1 MIEMPPPP
9 NYDCPVCKKGF
20 QRGYLARH
28 IATHEQK
35 DLIEYVINKDKSD
48 EPKWHP
54 SFNCSGHTYFI
65 CPTMKDGYEKDTL
78 LHKRHDCNHSYTE
91 WLTNVPTAVVVT
103 EKPKE
108 KSKEKNVV
116 IETEDQEPIN
126 AIDMTLPEDEVA
138 QPTHTQCKCHI
149 EITQLKM
156 ELLELQKLRAWRDM
170 IMSSVPQEQKADT
183 TPQVKAEV
191 KQQVETKPKPV
202 VVPLPVKVEPKVQAL
217 KTAKP
222 KADKLKIHASKK
234 EIEKG
239 MWCVECTAC
248 KTTAQFAADLRECCN
263 CKKLSHFNDDLTGC
277 YHWDCTVCDK
287 KSCYGCVKAAG
298 GNKVK
303 PLCSSACAAIYKSQ
317 RE

>member
-1 MIEMPPPP
+1 MPPPP

-35 DLIEYVINKDKSD
+35 DLIECAINKSKCD

-78 LHKRHDCNHSYTE
+78 LHKRHDCNYTYKD
-91 WLTNVPTAVVVT
+91 WLTNAPTVVVT
-103 EKPKE
+103 EKPKQ
-108 KSKEKNVV
+108 KEKNIV

-126 AIDMTLPEDEVA
+126 AIDMTLPDDEVI
-138 QPTHTQCKCHI
+138 QNNHTTCKCHI

-156 ELLELQKLRAWRDM
+156 ELLELQKLRDWRDM
-170 IMSSVPQEQKADT
+170 ILSSVPQTQEQKAES
-183 TPQVKAEV
+183 KSKEV
-191 KQQVETKPKPV
+191 KPK
-202 VVPLPVKVEPKVQAL
+202 PLPVKVEPKAPAPAPAPAPVL

-222 KADKLKIHASKK
+222 KIHASKK

-248 KTTAQFAADLRECCN
+248 KTTAQFATDLRACCT
-263 CKKLSHFNDDLTGC
+263 CKKLTHFNDDLTGC
-277 YHWDCTVCDK
+277 YHWDCVVCDK
-287 KSCYGCVKAAG
+287 KSCYGCVRAAG

-303 PLCSSACAAIYKSQ
+303 PLCSPACAAIYKSQ

>member
-1 MIEMPPPP
+1 MPPPP

-35 DLIEYVINKDKSD
+35 DLIECTINKDKCD

-78 LHKRHDCNHSYTE
+78 LHKRHDCNYTYKD
-91 WLTNVPTAVVVT
+91 WLTHTPTVVVT
-103 EKPKE
+103 EKPKP
-108 KSKEKNVV
+108 KEKNVV

-126 AIDMTLPEDEVA
+126 AIDMTLPEDEVP
-138 QPTHTQCKCHI
+138 QQTHTHCKCHI

-156 ELLELQKLRAWRDM
+156 ELLELQKLRDWRDM
-170 IMSSVPQEQKADT
+170 ILTTIPKDQVPESKQL
-183 TPQVKAEV
+183 PVEV
-191 KQQVETKPKPV
+191 KHKPI
-202 VVPLPVKVEPKVQAL
+202 PVKVEPKVPAPAPAPVL

-222 KADKLKIHASKK
+222 KADKPKIQASKK

-239 MWCVECTAC
+239 MWCVECSAC

-263 CKKLSHFNDDLTGC
+263 CKKLSHFNDDLTNC
-277 YHWDCTVCDK
+277 YHWDCTICDK

-303 PLCSSACAAIYKSQ
+303 PLCSPACAAIYKSQ
-317 RE
+317 RA